1 MDRDLTQE
9 ALAELAGVSRD
20 TIVRIEGGRLEVK
33 LGNLSRVAHAL
44 NVRIAELLE

>member
-9 ALAELAGVSRD
+9 ALAELAGLSRD
-20 TIVRIEGGRLEVK
+20 TIIRMEGGLEEVK

-44 NVRIAELLE
+44 NVRIADLLA